1 MLLQNE
7 LIFTMI
13 EQVKIILN
21 SYDLTNFQVS
31 VIILL
36 ILSFLFIIKS
46 LYKVYIENYGQNLKI
61 NAQHVFEER
70 KKIKAEISK
79 YKTHLL
85 NTCEDVN
92 HRFLNL
98 REHYS
103 HSWLKLDRNYK
114 DKEKY
119 YFHSTIYRF
128 LCLYFW
134 IKKAQKE
141 IFYLDTTIASKE
153 DLEFITFLKIF
164 PNIMC
169 DLDYIIGPS
178 ADQNS
183 EDDHFFRN
191 IFESFPDFILDNGTP
206 KSFEKYIE
214 DLPNLKISLEK
225 LYIYFDGITP
235 TENRLRWDRIHF
247 LHLTIIL
254 FLNNYGYDFQ
264 KTDQKNLKEILSG
277 PKKSSLLNNYLKY
290 LKKYNLLKNK
300 EVKQLINLSKRL

>member
-1 MLLQNE
+1 M
-7 LIFTMI
+7 
-13 EQVKIILN
+13 
-21 SYDLTNFQVS
+21 
-31 VIILL
+31 
-36 ILSFLFIIKS
+36 
-46 LYKVYIENYGQNLKI
+46 
-61 NAQHVFEER
+61 FEER

-235 TENRLRWDRIHF
+235 TENRVRWDRIHF

-300 EVKQLINLSKRL
+300 EVKQLINLSKKL